1 MMLREEEDDMTQ
13 EMRQLIMLEA
23 KMEVDKYI
31 AKIEAARIPVTDD
44 WTDGVNNGLE
54 WAVRILRK
62 DKSAS
67 QVPSQSRK
75 HRGYRSQKVLALY
88 LAENGFPFAESTGAG
103 RSGSDVTGTVGIDWE
118 VKARTGFN
126 PAAAIAQLRDRKK
139 DDLGIVVLRLN
150 GQGEKS
156 VGDWVSLMRTE
167 DLVWLLREAGYGD
180 KH

>member
-1 MMLREEEDDMTQ
+1 
-13 EMRQLIMLEA
+13 
-23 KMEVDKYI
+23 
-31 AKIEAARIPVTDD
+31 
-44 WTDGVNNGLE
+44 
-54 WAVRILRK
+54 
-62 DKSAS
+62 
-67 QVPSQSRK
+67 VPSQSRK

-126 PAAAIAQLRDRKK
+126 PAAAIAQLKDRKK

-156 VGDWVSLMRTE
+156 VGVWVSLMR
-167 DLVWLLREAGYGD
+167 
-180 KH
+180 

>member
-1 MMLREEEDDMTQ
+1 MLREEEDDMTQ
-13 EMRQLIMLEA
+13 EIRQFVVFAIDNEIKKL
-23 KMEVDKYI
+23 VQ
-31 AKIEAARIPVTDD
+31 KITDLRVES
-44 WTDGVNNGLE
+44 TSEYLDGVNDGLAL
-54 WAVRILRK
+54 AVKALHR
-62 DKSAS
+62 DKSAT
-67 QVPSQSRK
+67 QVASQSRK
-75 HRGYRSQKVLALY
+75 HRGYRSQKVLANF

-126 PAAAIAQLRDRKK
+126 PAAAIAQLKDRDKG
-139 DDLGIVVLRLN
+139 DLGIVVLRLN

-180 KH
+180 KN

>member
-1 MMLREEEDDMTQ
+1 
-13 EMRQLIMLEA
+13 
-23 KMEVDKYI
+23 
-31 AKIEAARIPVTDD
+31 
-44 WTDGVNNGLE
+44 
-54 WAVRILRK
+54 
-62 DKSAS
+62 
-67 QVPSQSRK
+67 VPSQSRK
-75 HRGYRSQKVLALY
+75 HRGYRSQKVLANF

-103 RSGSDVTGTVGIDWE
+103 RSGTDVTGTVGIDWE
-118 VKARTGFN
+118 VKARAGFN
-126 PAAAIAQLRDRKK
+126 PAAAIAQLRDRKKK